1 MTDVEGVLENR
12 KLLKSLSIQQAQEK
26 IKNIIITDGMI
37 PKLESAVETI
47 ESGVGRVLISNNLI
61 NGTVIKGGQKW
72 VYFFKIISEFIK
84 VENIELIDQKGRY
97 YIDFSSGIGVT
108 NLGFHSSVR
117 EAVSQ
122 QLEHIWHSPNIYNS
136 IQQEQV
142 AEKLIHNKAF
152 RSFFCNSGTEA
163 NEAAI
168 KLARK
173 ATKKY

>member
-1 MTDVEGVLENR
+1 MS
-12 KLLKSLSIQQAQEK
+12 LL
-26 IKNIIITDGMI
+26 
-37 PKLESAVETI
+37 
-47 ESGVGRVLISNNLI
+47 
-61 NGTVIKGGQKW
+61 
-72 VYFFKIISEFIK
+72 FKIISEFIK

-142 AEKLIHNKAF
+142 AEKLVHNKAF
-152 RSFFCNSGTEA
+152 RAFFCNSGTEA